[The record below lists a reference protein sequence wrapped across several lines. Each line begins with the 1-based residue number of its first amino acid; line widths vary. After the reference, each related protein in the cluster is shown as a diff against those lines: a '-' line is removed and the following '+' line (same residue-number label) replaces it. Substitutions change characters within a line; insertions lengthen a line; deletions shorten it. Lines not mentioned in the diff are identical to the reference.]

1 MSTPSNKYKT
11 ATDMPKYSKLKTI
24 HSTDLVRNFPAIMT
38 GVEINRQP
46 LVIRR
51 FNRIVGVLCPPE
63 ILEDLINDR
72 EKDIDFAANRKDSS
86 QDNTE

>member
-1 MSTPSNKYKT
+1 
-11 ATDMPKYSKLKTI
+11 MPKYKKLKTI

-51 FNRIVGVLCPPE
+51 FNRIVGVLCPPDL
-63 ILEDLINDR
+63 LEELINDR
-72 EKDIDFAANRKDSS
+72 EKDIDFDTQGQGKT
-86 QDNTE
+86 QDYTNQ